1 MFRISFILFSIC
13 TISNVSSSSVPVND
27 DTTLENLGATALAGV
42 QNATPQKLM
51 AIAKRLR
58 FFIKMVFGVLD
69 IVRLQEQNYLSTIPI
84 LMTIVKATDDSAQL
98 NKKVIEEFKCKIAH
112 RS

>member
-1 MFRISFILFSIC
+1 
-13 TISNVSSSSVPVND
+13 
-27 DTTLENLGATALAGV
+27 
-42 QNATPQKLM
+42 
-51 AIAKRLR
+51 
-58 FFIKMVFGVLD
+58 MVFGVLD